1 MSAQE
6 ETYYIIRKFKNS
18 EHRDTKIKDDLT
30 LKEAQEH
37 CRDPETSSQTATSPE
52 AKALTAKCG
61 DWMDVFYRH

>member
-1 MSAQE
+1 MIKKNGGIFGRNP
-6 ETYYIIRKFKNS
+6 TYNDVVV
-18 EHRDTKIKDDLT
+18 EGVLT